1 MKFRRHFPVML
12 GEYWIYALAV
22 VILIGTLML
31 LYSHNARSGYLPG
44 SDTRAD
50 THR

>member
-22 VILIGTLML
+22 VILISTLML
-31 LYSHNARSGYLPG
+31 LYSHNGPLRLSPWW
-44 SDTRAD
+44 
-50 THR
+50 